1 MMNHQVFEAEK
12 LERERSD
19 LANTVGEEPIIY
31 HPTTEEALDLDSI
44 QYKAMYQFLNE
55 ETSAP
60 TGPCQNNLQQ
70 PPYLSERQRRPVA
83 DHTPDELYQG

>member
-1 MMNHQVFEAEK
+1 MMNQVFEAEQ

-19 LANTVGEEPIIY
+19 STSTSKEEPIIY
-31 HPTTEEALDLDSI
+31 HSTTGEALDPDSI
-44 QYKAMYQFLNE
+44 QYRAMYLFLNE
-55 ETSAP
+55 ETLAP

-70 PPYLSERQRRPVA
+70 PPYLGERQRRPVA